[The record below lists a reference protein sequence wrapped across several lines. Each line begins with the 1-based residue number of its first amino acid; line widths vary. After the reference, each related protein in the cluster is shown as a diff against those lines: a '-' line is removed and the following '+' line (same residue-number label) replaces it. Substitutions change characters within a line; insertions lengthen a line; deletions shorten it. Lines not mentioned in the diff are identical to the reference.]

1 MKKIIWSVVLGVL
14 VAVLL
19 MTVGSLLT
27 IEALRAGVHVELP
40 VDVVVVTEEHNFG
53 LTGN

>member
-1 MKKIIWSVVLGVL
+1 MKKLFCGAFCGVL

-19 MTVGSLLT
+19 MAVGSLLT
-27 IEALRAGVHVELP
+27 IEALSKGVHFELP